1 MTEKNS
7 ERPVKRNL
15 LDKAV
20 DLEPS
25 GVLYN
30 VRGSM
35 IENFVEEYLAR
46 KGIDGVEKV
55 YLKVQNEGYTNPR
68 VALYLFM
75 STNSSMIA
83 SSVDN
88 VPVALRNKMDKIS
101 IRLKDELKN
110 ALYPLCGSEFEAG
123 KKDSKTCYVQL
134 NIFRAI
140 GLMFKVDSATQQI
153 VISNASREGRD
164 SVISVVKQIK
174 YVGGKSGNNTD
185 KYARM
190 IDDIERR

>member
-1 MTEKNS
+1 MSDKN

-25 GVLYN
+25 GILYN

-35 IENFVEEYLAR
+35 IENFIEEYLAR

-101 IRLKDELKN
+101 IRLKDELKT
-110 ALYPLCGSEFEAG
+110 ALYPLCGKEFEAG
-123 KKDSKTCYVQL
+123 KKDNKTCYVQL
-134 NIFRAI
+134 NIFRAV
-140 GLMFKVDSATQQI
+140 GLMFKVDAATQQI

-164 SVISVVKQIK
+164 SVISIVKQIK
-174 YVGGKSGNNTD
+174 YVSGKGGTSTD
-185 KYARM
+185 KYAKM